1 MGNDQPIL
9 YSDFVASIF
18 NLYGQR
24 RGKPL
29 VIDTPPRYARSIRTS
44 YALWPHAKF
53 VHIIRDG
60 HDVCLSV
67 LIWEKAARTLGRF
80 ASWREDP
87 VTMVTLWWK
96 TYLRLGRRVTRP
108 EPLPRNLLRV
118 PWSRR
123 AGRVSFERTHPAM
136 PVTAGF
142 RDWRTQMPAV
152 DTERFEA
159 AAGDFLEELGYPRTV
174 PRPQPEALRHASK
187 IRDSF
192 APDVRYRG
200 RLLLECW
207 DA

>member
-1 MGNDQPIL
+1 MGNNQPIL

-29 VIDTPPRYARSIRTS
+29 VTDTPPRYARSIRTS

-60 HDVCLSV
+60 RDVSLSV

-108 EPLPRNLLRV
+108 GPLPRNPLRM

-123 AGRVSFERTHPAM
+123 AGRASFEHIHPAM
-136 PVTAGF
+136 PGTAELRG
-142 RDWRTQMPAV
+142 RRTQMPAE
-152 DTERFEA
+152 DLERFEA
-159 AAGDFLEELGYPRTV
+159 AGDFLDGLGYPRTV
-174 PRPQPEALRHASK
+174 PRPQPEALRRASK

-200 RLLLECW
+200 RLLTERW